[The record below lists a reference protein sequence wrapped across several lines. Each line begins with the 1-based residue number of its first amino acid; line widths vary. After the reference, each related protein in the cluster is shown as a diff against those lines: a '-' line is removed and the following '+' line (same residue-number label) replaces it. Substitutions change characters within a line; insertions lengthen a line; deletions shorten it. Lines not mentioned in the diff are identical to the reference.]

1 MRCGP
6 FHFPCRVLTQ
16 TFISQV
22 WAVHHNVYRVMNAIE
37 FSFHCVSGPEHFRKQ
52 SSLKVVMG
60 AYGHPFSTW
69 LLQLSL
75 VDFYPAFYARPALP
89 RSYPT
94 WPKHVLDL
102 PRTIYKSISFD
113 LVHDG
118 THDMNLASCRYI
130 SI

>member
-1 MRCGP
+1 
-6 FHFPCRVLTQ
+6 
-16 TFISQV
+16 
-22 WAVHHNVYRVMNAIE
+22 
-37 FSFHCVSGPEHFRKQ
+37 
-52 SSLKVVMG
+52 MG

-75 VDFYPAFYARPALP
+75 LDFYPAFYARPALP

-102 PRTIYKSISFD
+102 PRTHYKSTSF
-113 LVHDG
+113 HDG
-118 THDMNLASCRYI
+118 THDMNLAIRGYI